1 MEAAMAKKISVKKY
15 TGVYFTES
23 TIRKWRERPDRCYWV
38 AFRDTKTGKLCWER
52 CGWAS
57 EGWTPEAA
65 QKRRYELLEQDRAG
79 AYKPK
84 QERKA
89 DQMAFGVLME
99 EHYLPWA
106 KENKKRHAGD
116 EHLYRNWLK
125 PRFADKELRQIAP
138 LDLERLKKEMRD
150 AGKAEATVR
159 HALCLVRQ
167 AFNKVVVWRL
177 WSGEN
182 PCKGIAFPI
191 PNNARQRFLSR
202 DEASRLLETL
212 RQRSPQ
218 VARIATMSLYG
229 GLRLG
234 EVLGLAWSNVDLK
247 NGIIMVQDTKNSE
260 SRPIFI
266 TDPIRRIMSELN
278 RGEPNELLFKSK
290 TGNPVQWL
298 SKSFAATV
306 DELKL
311 NEGVSDPRERVTFH
325 TLRHTYASWAVMAG
339 VPLYVV
345 GKALG
350 HRTLTMA
357 ARYSHLAQDSHR
369 AAFEAVAQ
377 NSKMTGPSHMVNL
390 ERK

>member
-1 MEAAMAKKISVKKY
+1 MAKKISVKKY
-15 TGVYFTES
+15 VGVYYNES

-38 AFRDTKTGKLCWER
+38 AFKDIKTGKLCWER

-89 DQMAFGVLME
+89 DQMAFGELME
-99 EHYLPWA
+99 KHYLRWA
-106 KENKKRHAGD
+106 RENKKRHAGD

-125 PRFADKELRQIAP
+125 PRFVDKELRQIAP

-159 HALCLVRQ
+159 HALCLMRQ
-167 AFNKVVVWRL
+167 AFNKAVIWRL
-177 WSGEN
+177 WTGDN
-182 PCKGIAFPI
+182 PCKGVTFPI
-191 PNNARQRFLSR
+191 PNNARQRFLSQ
-202 DEASRLLETL
+202 DEVARLLEAL
-212 RQRSPQ
+212 RLRSPQ

-234 EVLGLAWSNVDLK
+234 EVLALTWSNVDLK

-266 TDPIRRIMSELN
+266 TDPIRQVIKELKP
-278 RGEPNELLFKSK
+278 GGPDELLFKSK
-290 TGNPVQWL
+290 TGNPLQWL

-306 DELKL
+306 KELKL
-311 NEGVSDPRERVTFH
+311 NDGISDPREKVTFH
-325 TLRHTYASWAVMAG
+325 SLRHTYASWAVMAG
-339 VPLYVV
+339 VPLYIV
-345 GKALG
+345 GKAIG
-350 HRTLTMA
+350 HRTLTMTA
-357 ARYSHLAQDSHR
+357 KYSHLAPDSHR

-377 NSKMTGPSHMVNL
+377 KGKVEGNHHQGGNIETK
-390 ERK
+390 

>member
-266 TDPIRRIMSELN
+266 TDPIRRIISELN

>member
-1 MEAAMAKKISVKKY
+1 MAKKISVKKY
-15 TGVYFTES
+15 AGVFYTES

-38 AFRDTKTGKLCWER
+38 AFKDARTGKLCWER

-65 QKRRYELLEQDRAG
+65 QRKRYELLEKDRAG
-79 AYKPK
+79 TYKPK
-84 QERKA
+84 KERKA
-89 DQMAFGVLME
+89 EQMTLGALME
-99 EHYLPWA
+99 AHYLPWA
-106 KENKKRHAGD
+106 RENKKRHAGD

-125 PRFADKELRQIAP
+125 PRFADKEISQIAP

-159 HALCLVRQ
+159 HALCLMRQ
-167 AFNKVVVWRL
+167 AFNKAVAWQL
-177 WSGEN
+177 WKGEN
-182 PCKGIAFPI
+182 PCKGVAFPS
-191 PNNARQRFLSR
+191 PNNARQRFLNQE
-202 DEASRLLETL
+202 EAALLLTAL
-212 RQRSPQ
+212 REHSPQ
-218 VARIATMSLYG
+218 VARIAALSLYG
-229 GLRLG
+229 GVRLG
-234 EVLGLAWSNVDLK
+234 EVLGLVWSNVDLK
-247 NGIIMVQDTKNSE
+247 NGIIYVQDTKNNE

-266 TDPIRRIMSELN
+266 TEPIRQVLRELGK
-278 RGEPNELLFKSK
+278 RKPDELLFKSK

-306 DELKL
+306 KELKL

-350 HRTLTMA
+350 HKTLVMTQ
-357 ARYSHLAQDSHR
+357 RYSHLAPDSHR

-377 NSKMTGPSHMVNL
+377 AGKMNAGAPQVVNL
-390 ERK
+390 REDK

>member
-1 MEAAMAKKISVKKY
+1 MAKKISVKKY
-15 TGVYFTES
+15 AGVYYTES
-23 TIRKWRERPDRCYWV
+23 TVHRWRERPDRCYWV
-38 AFRDTKTGKLCWER
+38 AFKDAKTRKLIWER

-65 QKRRYELLEQDRAG
+65 QRRRHELLEQDRAG
-79 AYKPK
+79 KYKPK

-89 DQMAFGVLME
+89 AQLTFGELME
-99 EHYLPWA
+99 KHYLPWA
-106 KENKKRHAGD
+106 VENKKRHAGD

-150 AGKAEATVR
+150 EGKADATVR

-167 AFNKVVVWRL
+167 AFNKAMVWRL
-177 WSGEN
+177 GTGEN
-182 PCKGIAFPI
+182 PCKGVAFPI
-191 PNNARQRFLSR
+191 PNNARQRFLNQE
-202 DEASRLLETL
+202 EAVRLLKAL

-234 EVLGLAWSNVDLK
+234 EVLGLTWSNVDLK

-266 TDPIRRIMSELN
+266 TEPIRQVLYEVGS
-278 RGEPNELLFKSK
+278 GEPDELLFKSK

-306 DELKL
+306 NELKL
-311 NEGVSDPRERVTFH
+311 NEGISDPRERVSFH

-350 HRTLTMA
+350 HRTLTMT
-357 ARYSHLAQDSHR
+357 ARYSHLAPDSHR

-377 NSKMTGPSHMVNL
+377 NGKTNGSTSQVVILGEK
-390 ERK
+390 

>member
-1 MEAAMAKKISVKKY
+1 MAKKISVKKY
-15 TGVYFTES
+15 TGVYYTES

-38 AFRDTKTGKLCWER
+38 AFKDTRTGKLWWER

-89 DQMAFGVLME
+89 DQMTFRELME

-138 LDLERLKKEMRD
+138 LDLERLKKEMRES
-150 AGKAEATVR
+150 GKAEATIR

-177 WSGEN
+177 WTGEN
-182 PCKGIAFPI
+182 PCKGVSFPT
-191 PNNARQRFLSR
+191 PNNARQRFLSQ
-202 DEASRLLETL
+202 DEAARLLEAL

-218 VARIATMSLYG
+218 VARIAAMSLYG

-247 NGIIMVQDTKNSE
+247 NGIIMVQDTKNYE
-260 SRPIFI
+260 SRPIFV
-266 TDPIRRIMSELN
+266 TDPIRQIISELDP
-278 RGEPNELLFKSK
+278 GEPDELLFKSK

-306 DELKL
+306 NDLKL

-350 HRTLTMA
+350 HRTLVMT
-357 ARYSHLAQDSHR
+357 ARYSHLAPDSHR

-377 NSKMTGPSHMVNL
+377 NAKMTGTPQQVVNK
-390 ERK
+390 EGK

>member
-1 MEAAMAKKISVKKY
+1 MAKKISVKKY
-15 TGVYFTES
+15 AGVYYTES
-23 TIRKWRERPDRCYWV
+23 VAKKWRERPDRIYWV
-38 AFRDTKTGKLCWER
+38 AFKDVETNKLRWER

-65 QKRRYELLEQDRAG
+65 QRRRHELLEQDRAG
-79 AYKPK
+79 DYKPK

-89 DQMAFGVLME
+89 DQTAFRELME
-99 EHYLPWA
+99 EHYLPWSRQ
-106 KENKKRHAGD
+106 NKKRYAGD

-138 LDLERLKKEMRD
+138 LDLEPLKKEMRD

-159 HALCLVRQ
+159 HALCLIRQ
-167 AFNKVVVWRL
+167 AFNKAVVWRL

-182 PCKGIAFPI
+182 PCKGVAFPI
-191 PNNARQRFLSR
+191 PNNARQRFLSQE
-202 DEASRLLETL
+202 EAARLLETL

-229 GLRLG
+229 GLRLS
-234 EVLGLAWSNVDLK
+234 EVLGLTWSNVDLK
-247 NGIIMVQDTKNSE
+247 NGIIMAQDTKNYE

-266 TDPIRRIMSELN
+266 TDPIRTVLAELSL
-278 RGEPNELLFKSK
+278 GTPDELLFKSK

-306 DELKL
+306 SELKL
-311 NEGVSDPRERVTFH
+311 NEGISDRRERVCFH
-325 TLRHTYASWAVMAG
+325 SLRHTHASWAVMAG

-350 HRTLTMA
+350 HRTLTMT
-357 ARYSHLAQDSHR
+357 ARYSHLAPDSCKS
-369 AAFEAVAQ
+369 AFEAVAQ
-377 NSKMTGPSHMVNL
+377 SGKMTGPHRQMVNM
-390 ERK
+390 EKK